1 LQLLG
6 RCFASGDR
14 HHAVCGFAMP
24 SLTLITV
31 GYGITVPKTVKSL
44 HFEIFWTIL
53 LLGLGN
59 STKFVWF
66 MDAHMLKRHYQ
77 FLVTSVYCNQIFL

>member
-1 LQLLG
+1 
-6 RCFASGDR
+6 
-14 HHAVCGFAMP
+14 
-24 SLTLITV
+24 
-31 GYGITVPKTVKSL
+31 
-44 HFEIFWTIL
+44 

-77 FLVTSVYCNQIFL
+77 FLVTSVYCNQIFLWKFSAHMTH